1 MDVFTLA
8 AKLTLE
14 TGEFSAELAQAE
26 SEAKGFGSS
35 KVWKTI
41 GKAAAGAVVV
51 AGAGVAK
58 AIKSSV
64 ETGMQFDAMMS
75 EVQAVSGATGH
86 EFDILRARAQELG
99 ATTKFT
105 ATEAA
110 EAFYYMGLA
119 GWDVEE
125 MLDGIGP
132 VLSLA
137 AASGEDLGRT
147 SDIVTDAL
155 TALGYKAKDAAEFA
169 DVLAAAATKSNTTVG
184 MMGEAFKYLAT
195 TGGVLGYSMEDV
207 AVTLGLLANNGIK
220 AGQAGTSMR
229 QILNTLVNP
238 TDKAAEAM
246 DALGIRLFEEGT
258 DKRIPLLEVLQNIRE
273 VFKDSGFNLEGFS
286 PEELNE
292 QVSALN
298 EWYDAAKKAAEE
310 NGKFVDEFGAVRT
323 SAEIDER
330 YKENLESLTHLNE
343 SFLGKLGDIGG
354 LRGISSLFAIMNS
367 TDEDFNQLV
376 SSVYDSEGK
385 AQEMAETMLDNLK
398 GDITILNSA
407 IDGLKLVVS
416 DEFKEPFRNFV
427 QVITTGISDITQS
440 IRENGLAKGLWSW
453 LIGDDE
459 LDLINDRLENDMNDA
474 EVNAVKATALTEYL
488 QTLVDK
494 YGEAATKTEEWKTAT
509 SDLELVMPGV
519 SEQLTAQGAT
529 LQENLDK
536 VIAMKDE
543 MRNMAIQQAMGKAL
557 DAQYEYLG
565 EQTAAKAQAEIRR
578 DMAQTALGTVNDQMV
593 EMIRAYSAE
602 ELRLAQAYNSEL
614 EKAGYGDMGVR
625 QERLDEL
632 QSMENMTAEQALEA
646 GKSSADL
653 IEMAKETLASLD
665 LAYASYAPD
674 EESFLWDQSA
684 ADNLL
689 TKEQLDA
696 IGDQMDAYKNNLD
709 KANAE
714 IEEANKAIEDTEE
727 QIRVTEAAIK
737 RTAESLQSS
746 GNDIDTAGANA
757 ATDISNAGDY
767 LSTAIRNAA
776 PDAINYIPHAKGA
789 ASIPYDN
796 YPALLH
802 RGEMVLTASQARKYR
817 DGQGGFSLASII
829 SAVAEAV
836 RAGLEQAQFDFEL
849 DGDVLTRG
857 VIRRQT
863 NDAMA
868 RRFVTV

>member
-119 GWDVEE
+119 GWDAEE
-125 MLDGIGP
+125 MLDGISP

-155 TALGYKAKDAAEFA
+155 TALGYEAKDAAKFA

-229 QILNTLVNP
+229 QILNTLINP

-246 DALGIRLFEEGT
+246 DALGISLFEEGT

-310 NGKFVDEFGAVRT
+310 NGKFVDEFGAVLT
-323 SAEIDER
+323 SAKIDER

-376 SSVYDSEGK
+376 DSVYGSEGK

-416 DEFKEPFRNFV
+416 DEFKEPFRDFV
-427 QVITTGISDITQS
+427 QMLTGGISEITQS
-440 IRENGLAKGLWSW
+440 IRENGLEKGLLSLIFGDRSVEDKVYDAQVEAEQTLYSVEQTEESAIALINRLSEMGDPAAMTAVEMEVWKRLAADLITLIPSLAGQIDLETASIKSSTEELKANTKAW
-453 LIGDDE
+453 AEQAKQQAYRNAYVTQQEALANAANQAFNAEVEALKAEKEKVSYEEKAIALVNEGISKYRELFASYGISEFDIGDYS
-459 LDLINDRLENDMNDA
+459 LENLQKAANILGKLGEDDGLEIGM
-474 EVNAVKATALTEYL
+474 AVSSITALE
-488 QTLVDK
+488 
-494 YGEAATKTEEWKTAT
+494 
-509 SDLELVMPGV
+509 
-519 SEQLTAQGAT
+519 
-529 LQENLDK
+529 
-536 VIAMKDE
+536 
-543 MRNMAIQQAMGKAL
+543 GKAEN
-557 DAQYEYLG
+557 ARS
-565 EQTAAKAQAEIRR
+565 K
-578 DMAQTALGTVNDQMV
+578 
-593 EMIRAYSAE
+593 AE
-602 ELRLAQAYNSEL
+602 ELKDQLKAAQE
-614 EKAGYGDMGVR
+614 EFD
-625 QERLDEL
+625 
-632 QSMENMTAEQALEA
+632 
-646 GKSSADL
+646 
-653 IEMAKETLASLD
+653 
-665 LAYASYAPD
+665 AYAEAASVVMDSATLSATD
-674 EESFLWDQSA
+674 AESKINDVNNA
-684 ADNLL
+684 I
-689 TKEQLDA
+689 DA
-696 IGDQMDAYKNNLD
+696 IPSSKTVTINVQTVGDDF
-709 KANAE
+709 
-714 IEEANKAIEDTEE
+714 
-727 QIRVTEAAIK
+727 
-737 RTAESLQSS
+737 
-746 GNDIDTAGANA
+746 
-757 ATDISNAGDY
+757 
-767 LSTAIRNAA
+767 
-776 PDAINYIPHAKGA
+776 IPHAKGA

-817 DGQGGFSLASII
+817 DGQGGFSLASIT

>member
-169 DVLAAAATKSNTTVG
+169 DVLAAAATNSNTTVS

-195 TGGVLGYSMEDV
+195 IGGVLGYSMEDV

-220 AGQAGTSMR
+220 AGQAGTTTR
-229 QILNTLVNP
+229 QILNTLINP
-238 TDKAAEAM
+238 TNKAAEAM
-246 DALGIRLFEEGT
+246 DALGISLFEEGT

-286 PEELNE
+286 PEELDK

-310 NGKFVDEFGAVRT
+310 NGKFVDEFGAVWT

-416 DEFKEPFRNFV
+416 DEFKQPFRDFV
-427 QVITTGISDITQS
+427 QMLTGGISEITQS
-440 IRENGLAKGLWSW
+440 IRENGLEKGLLS
-453 LIGDDE
+453 LIFGDDSVTE
-459 LDLINDRLENDMNDA
+459 KVNNAQVEADNALDSIENTEESAIALINRLEEMGDPANMTAVEMEVWKRLASDLITLIPSLAGQIDLETASIRTSTQELEANTKAWAEQARQQAYRNAYSKQQAALTQAADQAFNA
-474 EVNAVKATALTEYL
+474 EVEAMKASKERITYEERAIALANEAVS
-488 QTLVDK
+488 K
-494 YGEAATKTEEWKTAT
+494 YSDIFSGFGITGFDINDYKL
-509 SDLELVMPGV
+509 SDLETV
-519 SEQLTAQGAT
+519 
-529 LQENLDK
+529 
-536 VIAMKDE
+536 
-543 MRNMAIQQAMGKAL
+543 RNVLMQ
-557 DAQYEYLG
+557 LG
-565 EQTAAKAQAEIRR
+565 EGNSELGL
-578 DMAQTALGTVNDQMV
+578 ALGTAVTGIG
-593 EMIRAYSAE
+593 ELEEKEEKARAKAE
-602 ELRLAQAYNSEL
+602 EL
-614 EKAGYGDMGVR
+614 
-625 QERLDEL
+625 
-632 QSMENMTAEQALEA
+632 
-646 GKSSADL
+646 
-653 IEMAKETLASLD
+653 
-665 LAYASYAPD
+665 
-674 EESFLWDQSA
+674 
-684 ADNLL
+684 
-689 TKEQLDA
+689 KEQLKSAQDEFDAYAEAASVVMDSATLSATDAESKINDVNNAIDA
-696 IGDQMDAYKNNLD
+696 IPSSKTVTINVQTVGDDF
-709 KANAE
+709 
-714 IEEANKAIEDTEE
+714 
-727 QIRVTEAAIK
+727 
-737 RTAESLQSS
+737 
-746 GNDIDTAGANA
+746 
-757 ATDISNAGDY
+757 
-767 LSTAIRNAA
+767 
-776 PDAINYIPHAKGA
+776 IPHAKGA

-817 DGQGGFSLASII
+817 DGQGGFSLASIT

>member
-14 TGEFSAELAQAE
+14 TGEFSADLAQAE

-169 DVLAAAATKSNTTVG
+169 DVLAAAATNSNTTVG

-229 QILNTLVNP
+229 QILNTLINP

-246 DALGIRLFEEGT
+246 DALGISLFEEGT

-273 VFKDSGFNLEGFS
+273 VFKGSGFNLEGFS
-286 PEELNE
+286 PEELDK

-310 NGKFVDEFGAVRT
+310 NGKFVDQFGAVWT
-323 SAEIDER
+323 SAEIDEH

-367 TDEDFNQLV
+367 TDEDFDQLV
-376 SSVYDSEGK
+376 SSVYGSEGA
-385 AQEMAETMLDNLK
+385 AQQMAETMLDNLQ

-407 IDGLKLVVS
+407 IDGLKLAVS
-416 DEFKEPFRNFV
+416 DEFKQPFRDFV
-427 QVITTGISDITQS
+427 QMLTGGISEITQS
-440 IRENGLAKGLWSW
+440 IRENGLAKGIWSVLFGDGSVEDQMYDAQLTADQTIYSVEQTQAKADA
-453 LIGDDE
+453 LIERLGEMAGNTEKTAVQMGVFKGLAEE
-459 LDLINDRLENDMNDA
+459 LISLVPSLAGQIDIENGSLKTSTEQLKENTAAWAENAKQQALSKALAEQQEAMAKAAQAAVDA
-474 EVNAVKATALTEYL
+474 EIKAGVADAKNVANLEKAVNLANEILKTDWIAGV
-488 QTLVDK
+488 
-494 YGEAATKTEEWKTAT
+494 YGSNQVQNTDNVEKLLK
-509 SDLELVMPGV
+509 DLELISNYAFKDNETSGAAMELGMTV
-519 SEQLTAQGAT
+519 SE
-529 LQENLDK
+529 
-536 VIAMKDE
+536 
-543 MRNMAIQQAMGKAL
+543 
-557 DAQYEYLG
+557 
-565 EQTAAKAQAEIRR
+565 AQALQKEAE
-578 DMAQTALGTVNDQMV
+578 DA
-593 EMIRAYSAE
+593 RAKAE
-602 ELRLAQAYNSEL
+602 ELNQQL
-614 EKAGYGDMGVR
+614 
-625 QERLDEL
+625 
-632 QSMENMTAEQALEA
+632 EQAKADYELYAQSIEA
-646 GKSSADL
+646 MMGTAG
-653 IEMAKETLASLD
+653 
-665 LAYASYAPD
+665 
-674 EESFLWDQSA
+674 QSA
-684 ADNLL
+684 
-689 TKEQLDA
+689 
-696 IGDQMDAYKNNLD
+696 
-709 KANAE
+709 
-714 IEEANKAIEDTEE
+714 
-727 QIRVTEAAIK
+727 VTA
-737 RTAESLQSS
+737 T
-746 GNDIDTAGANA
+746 GNVDDLN
-757 ATDISNAGDY
+757 
-767 LSTAIRNAA
+767 TAINSL
-776 PDAINYIPHAKGA
+776 PDSKTVRINVITDQPNFIPHAKGA

-802 RGEMVLTASQARKYR
+802 RGEMVLTASQARRYR
-817 DGQGGFSLASII
+817 DGQGGFSLASIT
-829 SAVAEAV
+829 SAVADAV

>member
-169 DVLAAAATKSNTTVG
+169 DVLAAAATNSNTTVG

-229 QILNTLVNP
+229 QILNTLINP

-246 DALGIRLFEEGT
+246 DALGISLFEEGT

-286 PEELNE
+286 PEELDK

-310 NGKFVDEFGAVRT
+310 NGKFVDQFGAVWT

-407 IDGLKLVVS
+407 IDGLKLAVS
-416 DEFKEPFRNFV
+416 DEFKQPFRDFV
-427 QVITTGISDITQS
+427 QMLTGGISEITQS
-440 IRENGLAKGLWSW
+440 IRENGLENGLLSLIFGDRSVEDKVYDAQVEAEQTLYSVERTEESAIALINRLSEMGDPAAMTAVEMEVWKRLAADLITLIPSLAGQIDLETASIKSSTEELKANTKAWAEQAKQQAYRNAYVTQQEALANAANQAFNAEVEALKAEKEKVSYEEKAIALVNEGISKYRELFASYGISEFDIGDYS
-453 LIGDDE
+453 LEDLQKAANILGNLGEDDSTEIGMAVSSITALEEKAENARSKAEELKDQLKAAQDEFDAYAEAVSVVMDSATLSATDAESKINDVNNAIDAIPSSKTVTINVQTIGDD
-459 LDLINDRLENDMNDA
+459 
-474 EVNAVKATALTEYL
+474 
-488 QTLVDK
+488 
-494 YGEAATKTEEWKTAT
+494 
-509 SDLELVMPGV
+509 
-519 SEQLTAQGAT
+519 
-529 LQENLDK
+529 
-536 VIAMKDE
+536 
-543 MRNMAIQQAMGKAL
+543 
-557 DAQYEYLG
+557 
-565 EQTAAKAQAEIRR
+565 
-578 DMAQTALGTVNDQMV
+578 
-593 EMIRAYSAE
+593 
-602 ELRLAQAYNSEL
+602 
-614 EKAGYGDMGVR
+614 
-625 QERLDEL
+625 
-632 QSMENMTAEQALEA
+632 
-646 GKSSADL
+646 
-653 IEMAKETLASLD
+653 
-665 LAYASYAPD
+665 
-674 EESFLWDQSA
+674 F
-684 ADNLL
+684 
-689 TKEQLDA
+689 
-696 IGDQMDAYKNNLD
+696 
-709 KANAE
+709 
-714 IEEANKAIEDTEE
+714 
-727 QIRVTEAAIK
+727 
-737 RTAESLQSS
+737 
-746 GNDIDTAGANA
+746 
-757 ATDISNAGDY
+757 
-767 LSTAIRNAA
+767 
-776 PDAINYIPHAKGA
+776 IPHAKGA

-802 RGEMVLTASQARKYR
+802 RGEMVLTASQARRYR
-817 DGQGGFSLASII
+817 DGQGGFSLASIT

>member
-169 DVLAAAATKSNTTVG
+169 DVLAAAATNSNTTVG

-229 QILNTLVNP
+229 QILNTLINP

-246 DALGIRLFEEGT
+246 DALGISLFEEGT

-310 NGKFVDEFGAVRT
+310 NGKFVDEFGAVLT
-323 SAEIDER
+323 SAEIDEH

-416 DEFKEPFRNFV
+416 DEFKEPFRKFV
-427 QVITTGISDITQS
+427 QEITKGISDITQS
-440 IRENGLAKGLWSW
+440 IRENGLAKGIWSVLFGDGSVEDQMYDAQLTADQTIYSVEQTQAKADA
-453 LIGDDE
+453 LIERLGEMAGNTEKTAVQMGVFKGLAEE
-459 LDLINDRLENDMNDA
+459 LISLVPSLAGQIDIENGSLKTSTEQLKENTAAWAENAKQQALSKALAEQQEAMAKAAQAAVDA
-474 EVNAVKATALTEYL
+474 EIKAGVADAKNVANLEKAVNLANEILKTDWIAGVYGATQVQNTDNAEKLL
-488 QTLVDK
+488 K
-494 YGEAATKTEEWKTAT
+494 
-509 SDLELVMPGV
+509 DLELISNYAFKDNETSGAAMELGMVV
-519 SEQLTAQGAT
+519 SE
-529 LQENLDK
+529 
-536 VIAMKDE
+536 
-543 MRNMAIQQAMGKAL
+543 
-557 DAQYEYLG
+557 
-565 EQTAAKAQAEIRR
+565 AQALQKEAE
-578 DMAQTALGTVNDQMV
+578 DA
-593 EMIRAYSAE
+593 RAKAE
-602 ELRLAQAYNSEL
+602 ELNQQL
-614 EKAGYGDMGVR
+614 
-625 QERLDEL
+625 
-632 QSMENMTAEQALEA
+632 EQAKADYELYAQSIEA
-646 GKSSADL
+646 MMGTAG
-653 IEMAKETLASLD
+653 
-665 LAYASYAPD
+665 
-674 EESFLWDQSA
+674 QSA
-684 ADNLL
+684 
-689 TKEQLDA
+689 
-696 IGDQMDAYKNNLD
+696 
-709 KANAE
+709 
-714 IEEANKAIEDTEE
+714 
-727 QIRVTEAAIK
+727 VTA
-737 RTAESLQSS
+737 T
-746 GNDIDTAGANA
+746 GNVDDLN
-757 ATDISNAGDY
+757 
-767 LSTAIRNAA
+767 TAINSL
-776 PDAINYIPHAKGA
+776 PDSKTVRINVITDQPNFIPHAKGA

-817 DGQGGFSLASII
+817 DGQGGFSLASIT

>member
-169 DVLAAAATKSNTTVG
+169 DVLAAAATNSNTTVG

-229 QILNTLVNP
+229 QILNTLINP

-246 DALGIRLFEEGT
+246 DALGISLFEEGT

-286 PEELNE
+286 PEELDK

-310 NGKFVDEFGAVRT
+310 NGKFVDQFGAVWT

-407 IDGLKLVVS
+407 IDGLKLAVS
-416 DEFKEPFRNFV
+416 DEFKQPFRDFV
-427 QVITTGISDITQS
+427 QMLTGGISEITQS
-440 IRENGLAKGLWSW
+440 IRENGLAKGIWSVLFGDGSVEDQMYDAQLTADQTIYSVEQTQAKADA
-453 LIGDDE
+453 LIERLGEMAGNTEKTAVQMGVFKGLAEE
-459 LDLINDRLENDMNDA
+459 LISLVPSLAGQIDIENGSLKTSTEQLKENTAAWAENAKQQALSKALAEQQEAMAKAAQAAVDA
-474 EVNAVKATALTEYL
+474 EIKAGVADAKNVANLEKAVNLANEILKTDWIAGV
-488 QTLVDK
+488 
-494 YGEAATKTEEWKTAT
+494 YGSNQVQNTDNAEKLLK
-509 SDLELVMPGV
+509 DLELISNYAFKDNETSGAAMELGMVV
-519 SEQLTAQGAT
+519 SEAQA
-529 LQENLDK
+529 LQKE
-536 VIAMKDE
+536 AE
-543 MRNMAIQQAMGKAL
+543 
-557 DAQYEYLG
+557 DAR
-565 EQTAAKAQAEIRR
+565 AKA
-578 DMAQTALGTVNDQMV
+578 
-593 EMIRAYSAE
+593 
-602 ELRLAQAYNSEL
+602 
-614 EKAGYGDMGVR
+614 
-625 QERLDEL
+625 DEL
-632 QSMENMTAEQALEA
+632 NQQLEQAKADYELYAQSIEA
-646 GKSSADL
+646 MMGTAG
-653 IEMAKETLASLD
+653 
-665 LAYASYAPD
+665 
-674 EESFLWDQSA
+674 QSA
-684 ADNLL
+684 
-689 TKEQLDA
+689 
-696 IGDQMDAYKNNLD
+696 
-709 KANAE
+709 
-714 IEEANKAIEDTEE
+714 
-727 QIRVTEAAIK
+727 VTA
-737 RTAESLQSS
+737 T
-746 GNDIDTAGANA
+746 GNVDDLN
-757 ATDISNAGDY
+757 
-767 LSTAIRNAA
+767 TAINSL
-776 PDAINYIPHAKGA
+776 PDSKTVRINVITDQPNFIPHAKGA

-802 RGEMVLTASQARKYR
+802 RGEMVLTASQARRYR
-817 DGQGGFSLASII
+817 DGQGGFSLASIT

>member
-169 DVLAAAATKSNTTVG
+169 DVLAAAATNSNTTVG

-229 QILNTLVNP
+229 QILNTLINP

-246 DALGIRLFEEGT
+246 DALGISLFEEGT

-286 PEELNE
+286 PEELDK

-310 NGKFVDEFGAVRT
+310 NGKFVDQFGAVWT

-407 IDGLKLVVS
+407 IDGLKLAVS
-416 DEFKEPFRNFV
+416 DEFKQPFRDFV
-427 QVITTGISDITQS
+427 QMLTGGISEITQS
-440 IRENGLAKGLWSW
+440 IRENGLENGLFSLIFGDRSVEDKVYDAQLEAEQTLYSVEQTEESAIALINRLSEMGDPAAMTAVEMEVWKRLAADLITLIPSLAGQIDLETASIKSSTEELKANTKAWAEQAKQQAYRNAYVTQQEALANAANQAFNAEVEALKAEKEKVSYEEKAIALVNEGISKYRELFASYGISEFD
-453 LIGDDE
+453 IGDYS
-459 LDLINDRLENDMNDA
+459 LENLQKAANILGNLGEDDSM
-474 EVNAVKATALTEYL
+474 EIGMAVSSITAL
-488 QTLVDK
+488 
-494 YGEAATKTEEWKTAT
+494 EEKA
-509 SDLELVMPGV
+509 
-519 SEQLTAQGAT
+519 
-529 LQENLDK
+529 ENARSK
-536 VIAMKDE
+536 
-543 MRNMAIQQAMGKAL
+543 
-557 DAQYEYLG
+557 
-565 EQTAAKAQAEIRR
+565 
-578 DMAQTALGTVNDQMV
+578 
-593 EMIRAYSAE
+593 AE
-602 ELRLAQAYNSEL
+602 ELKDQLKAAQ
-614 EKAGYGDMGVR
+614 
-625 QERLDEL
+625 DEF
-632 QSMENMTAEQALEA
+632 
-646 GKSSADL
+646 D
-653 IEMAKETLASLD
+653 
-665 LAYASYAPD
+665 AYAEAASVVMDSATLSATD
-674 EESFLWDQSA
+674 AESKINDVNNA
-684 ADNLL
+684 I
-689 TKEQLDA
+689 DA
-696 IGDQMDAYKNNLD
+696 IPSSKTVTINVQTVGDDF
-709 KANAE
+709 
-714 IEEANKAIEDTEE
+714 
-727 QIRVTEAAIK
+727 
-737 RTAESLQSS
+737 
-746 GNDIDTAGANA
+746 
-757 ATDISNAGDY
+757 
-767 LSTAIRNAA
+767 
-776 PDAINYIPHAKGA
+776 IPHAKGA

-802 RGEMVLTASQARKYR
+802 RGEMVLTASQARKYK
-817 DGQGGFSLASII
+817 DGQGGFSLASIT

>member
-14 TGEFSAELAQAE
+14 TGEFSADLAQAE

-41 GKAAAGAVVV
+41 GKAAAGAVVA

-155 TALGYKAKDAAEFA
+155 TALGYEAKDAAEFA
-169 DVLAAAATKSNTTVG
+169 DVLAAAATNSNTTVG

-207 AVTLGLLANNGIK
+207 AVTLGLLANSGIK

-229 QILNTLVNP
+229 QILNTLVAP
-238 TDKAAEAM
+238 TDKAAAAM
-246 DALGIRLFEEGT
+246 EKLGIYLFEEGT
-258 DKRIPLLEVLQNIRE
+258 DKRIPLLDVLKNIRE
-273 VFKDSGFNLEGFS
+273 VFKSADFDLAGQSIEEVQDKIAAVDADFADVFAYFDEYPDKTYAAFNSDGTKSVWKRKDALEAYSAAIRKATGFN
-286 PEELNE
+286 EEFLS
-292 QVSALN
+292 QVSA
-298 EWYDAAKKAAEE
+298 
-310 NGKFVDEFGAVRT
+310 
-323 SAEIDER
+323 
-330 YKENLESLTHLNE
+330 
-343 SFLGKLGDIGG
+343 IGG
-354 LRGISSLFAIMNS
+354 LRGIGSLFAIMNS
-367 TDEDFNQLV
+367 TDDDFNQLID
-376 SSVYDSEGK
+376 SVYGSEGA
-385 AQEMAETMLDNLK
+385 AQQMAETMLDNLQ

-407 IDGLKLVVS
+407 IDGLKLAVS
-416 DEFKEPFRNFV
+416 DEFKQPFRDFV
-427 QVITTGISDITQS
+427 QMLTGGISEITQS
-440 IRENGLAKGLWSW
+440 IRENGLAKGIWSVLFGDGSVDDQMYDAQLTADQTIYSVEQTQAKADA
-453 LIGDDE
+453 LIERLGEMAGNTEKTAVQMGVFKGLAEE
-459 LDLINDRLENDMNDA
+459 LISLVPSLAGQIDIENGSLKTSTEQLKENTAAWAENAKQQALSKALAEQQEAMAKAAQAAVDA
-474 EVNAVKATALTEYL
+474 EIKAGVADAKNVANLEKAVNLANEILKTDWIAGV
-488 QTLVDK
+488 
-494 YGEAATKTEEWKTAT
+494 YGSNQVQNTDNVEKLLK
-509 SDLELVMPGV
+509 DLELISNYAFKDNGTSGAAMELGMTV
-519 SEQLTAQGAT
+519 SE
-529 LQENLDK
+529 
-536 VIAMKDE
+536 
-543 MRNMAIQQAMGKAL
+543 
-557 DAQYEYLG
+557 
-565 EQTAAKAQAEIRR
+565 AQALQKEAE
-578 DMAQTALGTVNDQMV
+578 DA
-593 EMIRAYSAE
+593 RAKAE
-602 ELRLAQAYNSEL
+602 ELNQQL
-614 EKAGYGDMGVR
+614 
-625 QERLDEL
+625 
-632 QSMENMTAEQALEA
+632 EQAKADYELYAQSIEA
-646 GKSSADL
+646 MMGTAG
-653 IEMAKETLASLD
+653 
-665 LAYASYAPD
+665 
-674 EESFLWDQSA
+674 QSA
-684 ADNLL
+684 
-689 TKEQLDA
+689 
-696 IGDQMDAYKNNLD
+696 
-709 KANAE
+709 
-714 IEEANKAIEDTEE
+714 
-727 QIRVTEAAIK
+727 VTA
-737 RTAESLQSS
+737 T
-746 GNDIDTAGANA
+746 GNVDDLN
-757 ATDISNAGDY
+757 
-767 LSTAIRNAA
+767 TAINSL
-776 PDAINYIPHAKGA
+776 PDSKTVRINVITDQPNFIPHAKGA

-817 DGQGGFSLASII
+817 DGQGGFSLASIT